1 MTAASVPGGSPV
13 GSALASSPDLRPRKA
28 WKQRVSSQRGCRGL
42 EKKEKNKRTQTP
54 LPPPPS
60 RTRHPSPPPL
70 VTVPGHPS
78 GRGSGSRTL
87 GPGPVFFPSIADFLK
102 APPGHQ
108 FNYQE
113 KILDRKPDL
122 VIMEFHNDFG
132 RTHALCRR

>member
-1 MTAASVPGGSPV
+1 MFQQVM
-13 GSALASSPDLRPRKA
+13 R
-28 WKQRVSSQRGCRGL
+28 CRGL

-87 GPGPVFFPSIADFLK
+87 GPGPVFFPSRWPSIYKHLWTLEGVKSVMGHHLISILCSDQEDLQEPQGPWEVLFL
-102 APPGHQ
+102 HVSH
-108 FNYQE
+108 F
-113 KILDRKPDL
+113 L
-122 VIMEFHNDFG
+122 
-132 RTHALCRR
+132 